1 MDLQLICY
9 KEYVLHRF
17 SSNAHLEEMLKFV
30 QNNEEF
36 AQKLSTPIE
45 QENQILSLISKKY
58 QYF

>member
-1 MDLQLICY
+1 MICY

-36 AQKLSTPIE
+36 AQKLTTPIWWG
-45 QENQILSLISKKY
+45 NQILFLISKKL
-58 QYF
+58 

>member
-1 MDLQLICY
+1 MICY

-17 SSNAHLEEMLKFV
+17 ISNAHFEEMLKFV

-45 QENQILSLISKKY
+45 QGNKILSLISKKY